1 MSETTAQFTSLLP
14 NDVLARVERMRLNP
28 LKRKT
33 NHSRGEHLSGMGG
46 TSTEFA
52 DYRDYSPGDD
62 VRYVDWNIFA
72 RINHPYLKLYKH
84 EEEMHVVL
92 LVDASKSMQFE
103 GKFELARQL
112 AAAFGV
118 MGLFNVEKVSAYS
131 CTERSADP
139 IILPPCTG
147 RSSLRRLLSFLEEL
161 PGGGEFPI
169 EAAIEEALKRH
180 RGRGAV
186 VLLSDFLTLRD
197 MTRSFNL
204 LHSAGLEIFALQIL
218 SPTELDPELTGDLR
232 FVDSETQQTLD
243 VSSVGEL
250 LGLYHE
256 HREALSNHLAA
267 LCRKRQGRFLTVS
280 AEEDIKSVLFDR
292 LLRRGWVR

>member
-1 MSETTAQFTSLLP
+1 MAESTAQFTTLLP

-28 LKRKT
+28 LRRKT
-33 NHSRGEHLSGMGG
+33 NHSRGEHLSGKGG

-52 DYRDYSPGDD
+52 DYRDYTPGDD

-84 EEEMHVVL
+84 EEEMHIVL
-92 LVDASKSMQFE
+92 LVDASRSMQFE
-103 GKFELARQL
+103 GKFDLARQL

-118 MGLFNVEKVSAYS
+118 MGLFNVERVSAYS
-131 CTERSADP
+131 CRERSEEP
-139 IILPPCTG
+139 VIFPPCTG
-147 RSSLRRLLSFLEEL
+147 RASLRRLLRFLEDL

-180 RGRGAV
+180 RGKGV
-186 VLLSDFLTLRD
+186 CVLLSDFLTLGD

-218 SPTELDPELTGDLR
+218 GPTELDPELTGDLR
-232 FVDSETQQTLD
+232 FVDSETEQTLD

-256 HREALSNHLAA
+256 HREALANHLAA

-280 AEEDIKSVLFDR
+280 SGEDVKNVLFDR